1 MARRRNHYG
10 GSGFSRGKKRM
21 SINRT
26 VESLREMGEHV
37 VQAAKL
43 ALAYGADI
51 VVADAKSRCL
61 VKTGE
66 LRDSIHAEEK
76 DDGASYIISANA
88 FKTDR
93 YGRKFYYGQ
102 AVEFDPAI
110 GKPFMYPAMDAHI
123 NEIYSEVKESI
134 NEAIRSGP

>member
-10 GSGFSRGKKRM
+10 GAGFSRGKA
-21 SINRT
+21 SIERT
-26 VESLREMGEHV
+26 MEALHEMGGHV

-51 VVADAKSRCL
+51 VVADAKSRCP

-66 LRDSIHAEEK
+66 LRDSIQAEE
-76 DDGASYIISANA
+76 DDEGATYIISANA

-102 AVEFDPAI
+102 AVEFDPRI
-110 GKPFMYPAMDAHI
+110 NKPFMYPALDAHRD
-123 NEIYSEVKESI
+123 EIYSEVKESI
-134 NEAIRSGP
+134 SEAIRSGS

>member
-10 GSGFSRGKKRM
+10 GSGFSRGKKMM

-26 VESLREMGEHV
+26 VERLRKIGEHV
-37 VQAAKL
+37 VRAAKL

-66 LRDSIHAEEK
+66 LRDSIQAEEK
-76 DDGASYIISANA
+76 DKGASYIISANA

-93 YGRKFYYGQ
+93 YGRKYYYGQ
-102 AVEFDPAI
+102 SVEFDPAI
-110 GKPFMYPAMDAHI
+110 NKPFMYPAWDAHI
-123 NEIYSEVKESI
+123 NEIRENVKKAI
-134 NEAIRSGP
+134 NEAARRGP

>member
-10 GSGFSRGKKRM
+10 GSGFSRSRRM
-21 SINRT
+21 PISQTIER
-26 VESLREMGEHV
+26 LREMGEHV
-37 VQAAKL
+37 VQAAKE
-43 ALAYGADI
+43 ALKQGADI
-51 VVADAKSRCL
+51 IVADAKSRCP

-76 DDGASYIISANA
+76 DEGASYIISANA
-88 FKTDR
+88 FKTNR
-93 YGRKFYYGQ
+93 FGRKYYYGQ
-102 AVEFDPAI
+102 SVEFDPAI

-134 NEAIRSGP
+134 NEAIRQGV